1 MTLKTLDNALN
12 LLRLFTNEK
21 NEWGVR
27 ELAKEL
33 GINHTIVYR
42 ILTTFEKH
50 GILMQNLETNKYQLG
65 LRLLE
70 YGMIIQESF
79 SISDIIKPLMKKLAE
94 ETQETIFLTWLDG
107 FEGVCLEIAESS
119 QKVKLTTS
127 IGSRTPLY
135 GGAWGKA
142 IMAFLPD
149 EMLEAIL
156 KQGIE
161 PLTPKTI
168 TSPEKLLENLRE
180 IKKNGWCYSVGEY
193 SENVAG
199 IAMPLFNIKNQV
211 VASLT
216 VAGPDYRIG
225 PERVEFIVSRL
236 TKCRNEI
243 QTYLKNLRIVY
254 NYNSP
259 NKS

>member
-12 LLRLFTNEK
+12 LLRFFTSEK
-21 NEWGVR
+21 NAWGVR

-33 GINHTIVYR
+33 DISHTIVYR
-42 ILTTFEKH
+42 ILSTFEKH

-79 SISDIIKPLMKKLAE
+79 SISDIIKPVMKRLAE
-94 ETQETIFLTWLDG
+94 ETQETSFLTWLEG
-107 FEGVCLEIAESS
+107 FEGVCLEIAEST
-119 QKVKLTTS
+119 QRVKLTTS

-142 IMAFLPD
+142 IMAFLPE

-156 KQGIE
+156 RQGIE
-161 PLTPKTI
+161 PITSRTI
-168 TSPEKLLENLRE
+168 TSPEMLRENLNE
-180 IKKNGWCYSVGEY
+180 IKNKGWCYSVGEY
-193 SENVAG
+193 SDNVAG
-199 IAMPLFNIKNQV
+199 IAMPLFNSKNQV

-225 PERVEFIVSRL
+225 PERVELIVNHL

-243 QTYLKNLRIVY
+243 QKYLQNLKIIY
-254 NYNSP
+254 NYDST